1 MQVFDAFFAEVEEIR
16 GEITVM
22 DRRALGEVT
31 AAIGRVRGSLDGLE
45 ARVASALDA
54 LGDGGPGASTTMRS
68 RGRCSQRKANKK
80 VRRAKALN
88 EMPTVVKALD
98 SGDITGEHADALV
111 RAAEE
116 VSPGEVDASGLA
128 DELGGVPADL
138 AARRVREW
146 TRRHR
151 HDDPTQSH
159 HERQRERRKLFIFKG
174 DGDMIVVH
182 GEFDSITGAEIE
194 AEIEAEMNRL
204 FQADGGRGIAEGFR
218 SVQQRRAD
226 ALHNIVCRAGVGG
239 SGSDGVANIG
249 CRTKPAPRHQIV
261 IVADAG
267 VVTGQSPDG
276 RSEIVSKGPIPKS
289 VLSRLACN
297 SELMGMVLSGDGQPL
312 WHGRKFRTATDA
324 QIRALVV
331 RDQGC
336 VVCDKAPK
344 WCEAHH
350 VVPWQPPGS
359 GPTDID
365 NLVLLCSHHHHLV
378 HDHRWLLRQS
388 RHGYWYV
395 EPPDPPTGRPAP

>member
-1 MQVFDAFFAEVEEIR
+1 MQVFDAFFAEVADIR
-16 GEITVM
+16 GEITAM
-22 DRRALGEVT
+22 DRGALGELT
-31 AAIGRVRGSLDGLE
+31 AAIGRARGSLDGLE
-45 ARVASALDA
+45 ARVASALDG
-54 LGDGGPGASTTMRS
+54 LRDEGPGASTTMRS
-68 RGRCSQRKANKK
+68 RGKCSQRKADKK

-98 SGDITGEHADALV
+98 SGDLTAEHADALV

-116 VSPGEVDASGLA
+116 VSPEEVDASGMA
-128 DELGGVPADL
+128 DELGCVPADL

-151 HDDPTQSH
+151 HDDPTQSR
-159 HERQRERRKLFIFKG
+159 HERQRAQRKLFMFKG
-174 DGDMIVVH
+174 DGDMIVIH
-182 GEFDSITGAEIE
+182 GEFDSVTGAQIE
-194 AEIEAEMNRL
+194 AEIDAEMNRL

-218 SVQQRRAD
+218 SAQQRRAD

-239 SGSDGVANIG
+239 PSSDGGGNSG
-249 CRTKPAPRHQIV
+249 CRTKPGPRHQIV

-276 RSEIVSKGPIPKS
+276 RSEIINNGPIPKS

-297 SELMGMVLSGDGQPL
+297 SELMGMVLSGDDQPL
-312 WHGRKFRTATDA
+312 WHGRKIRTATDA
-324 QIRALVV
+324 PIRALVV

-350 VVPWQPPGS
+350 VIPWQPPGR

-365 NLVLLCSHHHHLV
+365 NLVLVCSHHHHLV
-378 HDHRWLLRQS
+378 HDHRWVLRLS
-388 RHGYWYV
+388 RHDYWYA
-395 EPPDPPTGRPAP
+395 EPPDPPAGPAP